1 MIAETIEHIADRVLA
16 YEETDLTALL
26 NHFKTRMEQFE
37 PGPAWERAVIAYFLI
52 NGVRVKNAL
61 KQGKMNSQELTPGRR
76 PATRAVGTS
85 IVACGAPQHLL
96 WWSRPQHGG
105 LKSRPWRRIHHG
117 VDGYLS
123 VAGMPGLSTARHPP
137 RPR

>member
-26 NHFKTRMEQFE
+26 NHFKTRMEQVE

-61 KQGKMNSQELTPGRR
+61 KHGKMNSQELNSGSR
-76 PATRAVGTS
+76 PALRV
-85 IVACGAPQHLL
+85 V
-96 WWSRPQHGG
+96 
-105 LKSRPWRRIHHG
+105 K
-117 VDGYLS
+117 
-123 VAGMPGLSTARHPP
+123 
-137 RPR
+137 